1 MTTSPRLAALFL
13 PALLTLLAACSSA
26 EPAPASSPLK
36 EEPIDLSPL
45 GGDRP
50 VEPYVPASYEPE
62 TPAPLVILLHGFGA
76 SGLLQELVFRLR
88 EVSEERG
95 FLYLMPDGTF
105 DPDNKRFWNATDA
118 CCNFHGADVDDVAYL
133 RGLIE
138 EAKERFSVDPK
149 RVYLVGHSNGGFMA
163 HRMACDESGAIA
175 AVASLAGSTW
185 LDSAR
190 CKPAEPVAVL
200 QIHGTEDT
208 SVPFKGEVTTEGIGY
223 PGADETTARWA
234 ELNGCDPTPDESAAP
249 VDFSPDVDGPET
261 TITRYA
267 AGCDAAS
274 RAELWTMVGERHVP
288 GLSEGFSPAI
298 IDFFFDHAK
307 P

>member
-1 MTTSPRLAALFL
+1 MRLSPRLLALFL
-13 PALLTLLAACSSA
+13 PALLAACSSA
-26 EPAPASSPLK
+26 EPAPAPL
-36 EEPIDLSPL
+36 EQEPIDLSPL

-50 VEPYVPASYEPE
+50 VEPYVPASYKPE

-95 FLYLMPDGTF
+95 FLYLMPDGTL
-105 DPDNKRFWNATDA
+105 DADGKRFWNATDA
-118 CCNFHGADVDDVAYL
+118 CCNRYGSEVDDVAYL
-133 RGLIE
+133 RALIA

-163 HRMACDESGAIA
+163 HRMACDEAGAVA

-185 LDSAR
+185 LDPAR
-190 CKPAEPVAVL
+190 CKPSEPVAVL

-208 SVPFKGEVTTEGIGY
+208 SVLFEGELTSAEIGY

-234 ELNGCDPTPDESAAP
+234 ELNGCDPTPQSAAP
-249 VDFSPDVDGPET
+249 IDFSPDVDGPET
-261 TITRYA
+261 TITRFT
-267 AGCDAAS
+267 AGCDGAS
-274 RAELWTMVGERHVP
+274 GAELWTMVGERHVP
-288 GLSEGFSPAI
+288 GLSKSFSPAI
-298 IDFFFDHAK
+298 VDFFFDHAK

>member
-1 MTTSPRLAALFL
+1 MHLSPRLLALFL
-13 PALLTLLAACSSA
+13 LLAACSSA
-26 EPAPASSPLK
+26 EPAPAPLAPL
-36 EEPIDLSPL
+36 EQEPIDLSPL

-50 VEPYVPASYEPE
+50 VDPYVPASYKPE

-95 FLYLMPDGTF
+95 FLYLMPDGTL
-105 DPDNKRFWNATDA
+105 DPDGKRFWNATDA
-118 CCNFHGADVDDVAYL
+118 CCNQFGSEVDDVAYL
-133 RGLIE
+133 RGLIA

-163 HRMACDESGAIA
+163 HRMACDEAGAIA

-185 LDSAR
+185 LDPAK
-190 CKPAEPVAVL
+190 CKPSEPVAAL

-208 SVPFKGEVTTEGIGY
+208 SVLFEGESTAAGIGY
-223 PGADETTARWA
+223 PGAVETTARWA

-261 TITRYA
+261 TITRFT
-267 AGCDAAS
+267 AGCDGAS
-274 RAELWTMVGERHVP
+274 SAELWTMVGERHVP
-288 GLSEGFSPAI
+288 GLSESFSPAI
-298 IDFFFDHAK
+298 VDFFLDHAK